1 MIKQKRS
8 LDKTDKE
15 LREMNFTKTRVSKAH
30 LKLFTQY
37 CKEQQISKYD
47 ALHEIITF
55 LYETKMPISALNIQ
69 NVTHLIK
76 NYHNYTSGVLKN
88 FENSFLA
95 QLDKNKEDNITFLQK
110 SINLLLDFKTKEN
123 VTNTQNFKLLRA
135 LISTNVDDKDA
146 KILLQET
153 LLAVQDTEK
162 TKPVNTGKE
171 PFILEGRVGQN
182 PKIEQSTKE
191 KKLYLIFT
199 LAQNSLINAQ
209 TSWHNV
215 VLWEG
220 ALTQKLQLKDESA
233 IKKYFSGI
241 KTGDKLKL
249 KGYNTEGKYKDKEQ
263 KNITK
268 TTYVVTDV
276 ISHIPKKP
284 IEDDNKA

>member
-8 LDKTDKE
+8 LEKTDKE

-30 LKLFTQY
+30 LKLFTEY

-55 LYETKMPISALNIQ
+55 LHETKMPISALNIQ
-69 NVTHLIK
+69 NVTHLVK
-76 NYHNYTSGVLKN
+76 NYHNYTAGVLKN

-95 QLDKNKEDNITFLQK
+95 QLDKNKEDNISFLQK

-123 VTNTQNFKLLRA
+123 VINAQNFKLLRA
-135 LISTNVDDKDA
+135 LISTTIEEKDA

-153 LLAVQDTEK
+153 LLAVQQAEQ
-162 TKPVNTGKE
+162 TKLLNTSKE
-171 PFILEGRVGQN
+171 PFVLEGRVGQN
-182 PKIEQSTKE
+182 PKIEKSTKE

-199 LAQNSLINAQ
+199 LAQNSVLNAQ
-209 TSWHNV
+209 TTWHNV

-220 ALTQKLQLKDESA
+220 TLTQKLRLKDETA
-233 IKKYFSGI
+233 IKNYFSGI

-249 KGYNTEGKYKDKEQ
+249 KGYNTEGKYKDKDQ
-263 KNITK
+263 KDITK

-276 ISHIPKKP
+276 IGHIPKKLT
-284 IEDDNKA
+284 EDDNKA